1 MVYCYDLYG
10 GMLARLGGQ
19 PATQLMNCWG
29 VTVKDVWRVPRATH
43 RVYARWL
50 SSGFSSIRED
60 LLSRWVKFY
69 QSLVTGPSPEVA
81 TLARVAAADMRTTTA
96 QNNRLIH
103 DLTGL
108 DARVATAAQVRE
120 ELRRREPVLTEEE
133 SRTAGLICQALQV
146 RQAMYQEGLC
156 TNDITIQIDR
166 MCVS

>member
-1 MVYCYDLYG
+1 
-10 GMLARLGGQ
+10 
-19 PATQLMNCWG
+19 
-29 VTVKDVWRVPRATH
+29 
-43 RVYARWL
+43 
-50 SSGFSSIRED
+50 
-60 LLSRWVKFY
+60 
-69 QSLVTGPSPEVA
+69 
-81 TLARVAAADMRTTTA
+81 MRTNTA

-108 DARVATAAQVRE
+108 DAQVATAAQVRE